1 MRPEALTPEVWD
13 YVFLDG
19 PLPADSGVPAEA
31 LQAMR
36 REFDFWYPFDVR
48 VGAHNFCNI
57 LVVA

>member
-1 MRPEALTPEVWD
+1 M
-13 YVFLDG
+13 FLDG